1 MAKKELNFE
10 ASMERLA
17 EIVRVLENG
26 QEGLDASLELYR
38 EGVELVRLCSERLEK
53 AEQTVRMLQVNADGS
68 ATLVPFE
75 GEKENRT

>member
-10 ASMERLA
+10 ASMERLT
-17 EIVRVLENG
+17 EIVRTLENG
-26 QEGLDASLELYR
+26 SEGLDASLELYR

>member
-26 QEGLDASLELYR
+26 QEGLDSSLELYR

>member
-17 EIVRVLENG
+17 QIVHTLENG
-26 QEGLDASLELYR
+26 NEGLDASLELYR

-53 AEQTVRMLQVNADGS
+53 AEQTVRMLQVNADGT
-68 ATLVPFE
+68 ATLTAFD
-75 GEKENRT
+75 GEKESGI